1 MFRFFMLF
9 TLLWFKQRLFFQ
21 NLAKLTLVRLV
32 ELVLG
37 IRGDVPAGAEQDFR
51 PVDVAMRRLFLP
63 DSIFKVVPF

>member
-1 MFRFFMLF
+1 MFRFFMF
-9 TLLWFKQRLFFQ
+9 TLLWFKQRAFFQ
-21 NLAKLTLVRLV
+21 NLAKLALVRLV

-51 PVDVAMRRLFLP
+51 PVDVSMFRPFLP